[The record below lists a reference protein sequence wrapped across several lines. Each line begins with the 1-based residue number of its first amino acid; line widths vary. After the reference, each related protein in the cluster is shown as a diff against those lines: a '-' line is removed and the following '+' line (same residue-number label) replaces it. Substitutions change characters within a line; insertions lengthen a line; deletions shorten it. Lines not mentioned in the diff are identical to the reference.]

1 MKFFLM
7 ITIFSIFMLS
17 FLEAHPE
24 KAKSFRPALP
34 LILQELRP
42 SFDRSFKEGMHARLL
57 WGLLTGEKRI
67 VSPAFSRSMNN
78 LQMGFLMSF
87 TSIQLSI
94 LLWGIL
100 KAIKKTSLR
109 ACLITLTFCLPYLNL
124 KRLAL
129 LRLLNLLNWKFKFH
143 IRDEW
148 IFLATFFISF
158 LLGHF
163 ALAPLSFI
171 LSFLF
176 IGGFIASKTYS
187 KKELTLFILSTHI
200 IIAMYFHKS
209 YFLLS
214 IFTSLLLIPLT
225 TLLIVLGYFYL
236 LTYQWVRINW
246 IEILINEYLFIIKAT
261 SKFINLSEITPSFAW
276 LFLIWM
282 ILFKVRARYFLPLSI
297 VSIAANVCW

>member
-1 MKFFLM
+1 MKFFLL

-17 FLEAHPE
+17 FLETHPE
-24 KAKSFRPALP
+24 KAKSFRPDLP
-34 LILQELRP
+34 LIVEELRP

-57 WGLLTGEKRI
+57 WSLLTGEKRI
-67 VSPAFSRSMNN
+67 VSPSFSRSMNN
-78 LQMGFLMSF
+78 LQLGFLLSF

-100 KAIKKTSLR
+100 KATKKFYVR
-109 ACLITLTFCLPYLNL
+109 ACLIALTFLLPYLSL
-124 KRLAL
+124 KRLAI
-129 LRLLNLLNWKFKFH
+129 LRMLNLLKWKFKFY

-148 IFLATFFISF
+148 IFLATFFISY

-163 ALAPLSFI
+163 TLAPLSFI

-176 IGGFIASKTYS
+176 IGGFIATKTYS
-187 KKELTLFILSTHI
+187 RKEFIFCLLSTQM

-214 IFTSLLLIPLT
+214 ILTTLLLIPLT
-225 TLLIVLGYFYL
+225 TLLMALGYFYL
-236 LTYQWVRINW
+236 FTYKWIEFNW
-246 IEILINEYLFIIKAT
+246 IENLVNGYLLIIKMA
-261 SKFINLSEITPSFAW
+261 SKLISFSEITPSFAW

-282 ILFKVRARYFLPLSI
+282 ILLRVRARYFLPLSI